1 MENIEKSSKT
11 ENMETINDSIHKELS
26 EEEKIEL
33 QKMGDEYFKYE
44 DELAMEEKKVKNLKK
59 DQKDRYKKL
68 LEFMGVNRLEEVEL
82 DKGRIKYEK
91 YKTKGSMSN
100 KVLIDLLKGYHKED
114 SEKAMDCFTYINNRP
129 KLEKERLKI
138 KKFT

>member
-44 DELAMEEKKVKNLKK
+44 D
-59 DQKDRYKKL
+59 
-68 LEFMGVNRLEEVEL
+68 
-82 DKGRIKYEK
+82 
-91 YKTKGSMSN
+91 
-100 KVLIDLLKGYHKED
+100 
-114 SEKAMDCFTYINNRP
+114 
-129 KLEKERLKI
+129 
-138 KKFT
+138 